1 MPATS
6 SLARGGIR
14 GKLNDGRAIDEP
26 HGWSAA
32 KRIVERISADNITL
46 VAAGVAFYAMLA
58 IFPALAALISICG
71 LFMDPARI
79 RDQIAALAAILP
91 QEAMELLVN
100 ALQSFSTNGSSKL
113 NTAFLIGLGIAIWS
127 AKAGMS
133 SLMTGLNIVNRLPE
147 RRGLIEAELVAL
159 LLTLAAIVFAIFS
172 LGAIAGLP
180 VILNV
185 LPLSDGWRTW
195 LSLGRWPRLAV
206 MVSLGIAVLYR
217 FGPSRNGAEWR
228 WMTWGAA
235 IATALWIGGSLGL
248 SFYVSNFASYDATYG
263 SLAAVVILLLWFW
276 VGALV
281 VLIGAEIDAE
291 LLGERASATSPDV
304 PGLAQSES

>member
-1 MPATS
+1 MARSHATGH
-6 SLARGGIR
+6 LGWG
-14 GKLNDGRAIDEP
+14 AI
-26 HGWSAA
+26 
-32 KRIVERISADNITL
+32 KRIVQRLSSDNITL

-71 LFMDPARI
+71 LFMDASRI
-79 RDQIAALAAILP
+79 RDQIAALAALLP

-100 ALQSFSTNGSSKL
+100 ALQSFATNGSDKL

-133 SLMTGLNIVNRLPE
+133 SLMTGLNIVNREPE
-147 RRGLIEAELVAL
+147 RRSLVASEL
-159 LLTLAAIVFAIFS
+159 TALVLTLAAILFAIFALS
-172 LGAIAGLP
+172 AIAGLP
-180 VILNV
+180 IVLNI
-185 LPLSDGWRTW
+185 LPLNDEVRTW
-195 LSLGRWPRLAV
+195 LSLGRWPLLAI

-217 FGPSRNGAEWR
+217 FGPSRDKAEWR

-235 IATALWIGGSLGL
+235 IATALWIAGSLGL
-248 SFYVSNFASYDATYG
+248 SYYVSNFGSYDATYG

-281 VLIGAEIDAE
+281 VLLGAEVDAE
-291 LLGERASATSPDV
+291 LQGQRGTETPEGV
-304 PGLAQSES
+304 PESLAQVQG

>member
-1 MPATS
+1 MARSHATGH
-6 SLARGGIR
+6 LGWG
-14 GKLNDGRAIDEP
+14 AI
-26 HGWSAA
+26 
-32 KRIVERISADNITL
+32 KRILLRLSSDNITL

-71 LFMDPARI
+71 LFMDASRI
-79 RDQIAALAAILP
+79 RDQIAAFATILP

-100 ALQSFSTNGSSKL
+100 ALQSFAMNGSDKL

-133 SLMTGLNIVNRLPE
+133 SLMTGLNIVNREPE
-147 RRGLIEAELVAL
+147 RRSLVVSELTAL
-159 LLTLAAIVFAIFS
+159 VLTLAAILFAIFALS
-172 LGAIAGLP
+172 AIAGLP
-180 VILNV
+180 IALNV
-185 LPLSDGWRTW
+185 LPLTEEVRTW
-195 LSLGRWPRLAV
+195 LSLGRWPLLAI

-217 FGPSRNGAEWR
+217 FGPSKDQAEWR

-235 IATALWIGGSLGL
+235 IATALWIAGSLGL
-248 SFYVSNFASYDATYG
+248 SYYVSNFGSYDATYG

-281 VLIGAEIDAE
+281 VLLGAEVDAE
-291 LLGERASATSPDV
+291 LQGQRDTVTHEKAENV
-304 PGLAQSES
+304 PEGLAGVQG